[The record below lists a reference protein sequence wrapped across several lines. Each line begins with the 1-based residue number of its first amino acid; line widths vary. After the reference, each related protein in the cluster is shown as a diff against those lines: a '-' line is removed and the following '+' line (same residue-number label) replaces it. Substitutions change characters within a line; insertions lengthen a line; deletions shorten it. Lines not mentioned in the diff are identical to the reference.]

1 MRCMTHLSWELAIK
15 TLIGQLLVHI
25 TNHSLAAP
33 LNIISHH
40 IYEQLNG
47 GTGGTKGGEP
57 P

>member
-40 IYEQLNG
+40 IYEQLG